1 MAKQWLLNKRIVIIG
16 GTDGLGLSGA
26 TACIEEGA
34 RVVAVGK
41 NSDRLNEIKNQ
52 FQDKAVVIIQ
62 DAREEKAAENA
73 IGTCVEK
80 FGGFDGLY
88 HVAGGSGRKFGDRP
102 LHEMSIEGWNQ
113 TIELN
118 LTTLMYS
125 NRAALQYFISEKK
138 AGVILNMGSVLATS
152 PSAKYFSTH
161 AYAASKSALIGLC
174 KSMAAYYS
182 PFNIRINIIAPGLV
196 KTPMSKRALEDE
208 DIMHF
213 IQGKQPLDGGRVA
226 LPQDADG
233 AAVFL
238 LSDYS
243 KFITG
248 QVLAVDGGWAVT
260 EGQY

>member
-1 MAKQWLLNKRIVIIG
+1 MGKQWLSNKKIVIIG

-26 TACIEEGA
+26 LACIEEGA
-34 RVVAVGK
+34 LVVAVGK
-41 NSDRLNEIKNQ
+41 NGDQLSEIKNQ
-52 FQDKAVVIIQ
+52 FHDRAIVIIA
-62 DAREEKAAENA
+62 DAREEKVAENA
-73 IGTCVEK
+73 IRTCVDQ

-88 HVAGGSGRKFGDRP
+88 HVAGGSGRKFGDNP
-102 LHEMSIEGWNQ
+102 LHEMTIEGWNQ
-113 TIELN
+113 TLELN

-125 NRAALQYFISEKK
+125 NRAALQFFMSEKQT
-138 AGVILNMGSVLATS
+138 GVILNMGSILAVS
-152 PSAKYFSTH
+152 PSPKYFSTH
-161 AYAASKSALIGLC
+161 AYAASKSALIGLS

-182 PFNIRINIIAPGLV
+182 PYNIRINIIAPGLV
-196 KTPMSKRALEDE
+196 KTPMSKRAVEDE
-208 DIMHF
+208 AIMQF
-213 IQGKQPLDGGRVA
+213 IQSKQPLEGGRVGM
-226 LPQDADG
+226 PQDVDG